1 MQKKKEGLK
10 IFNLSKKLWP
20 YNRSITGE
28 GNRKTLKDLKRVV
41 NNLKIKSFNSGDK
54 AFDWVVPPEWKI
66 NDAFIKASNG
76 KKIIDFKKNN
86 LSIVG
91 YSKPINK
98 VVKLKQ
104 IKNKIYYL
112 KNKPDAIPYIT
123 SYYKKDWG
131 FCLSY
136 NKYKNINKN
145 EKFHVKID
153 SGFKKNGKM
162 NYGELL
168 IKGKSE
174 SEIFI
179 STYICHPSMANNELS
194 GPCLSIYLADFLSK
208 LKLNY
213 SYRFIFI
220 PETIGS
226 IAYLSKNLQ
235 KLKKNVIAG
244 FNITCVGGKDKISF
258 LPTKYGDKP
267 IDKIVYSILKKKKI
281 KFKICNWLQR
291 GSDERQYQSPF
302 IDIPVVSIMKS
313 KYHEYDEYHTSL
325 DNLNFISPSNL
336 QLSFNIY
343 KNIIIDI
350 EKKKFPKSLIICE
363 PNLGKRNLYPKLSS
377 TNINKSKSKLIL
389 NFLTYCDGLNSLDD
403 IKNKINCSTKEIY
416 NLYKFLI
423 SKKIIK

>member
-1 MQKKKEGLK
+1 MLKKKEGFK

-20 YNRSITGE
+20 YNRSLTGE
-28 GNRKTLKDLKRVV
+28 GNRKTLKDLKKIVK
-41 NNLKIKSFNSGDK
+41 NLKIKSFNSGDK
-54 AFDWVVPPEWKI
+54 VFDWVIPPEWKI
-66 NDAFIKASNG
+66 KDAYIKASNG
-76 KKIIDFKKNN
+76 KRIIDFKKNN

-91 YSKPINK
+91 YSRPINK
-98 VVKLKQ
+98 IVKLKK
-104 IKNKIYYL
+104 IKNKIYFL
-112 KNKPDAIPYIT
+112 KSKPNAVPYIT

-131 FCLSY
+131 FCISY
-136 NKYKNINKN
+136 NQYKNINLN
-145 EKFHVKID
+145 EKFHIKID
-153 SGFKKNGKM
+153 SSFLKKGKM
-162 NYGELL
+162 NYGEFL
-168 IKGKSE
+168 IKGKTDK
-174 SEIFI
+174 EIFI

-194 GPCLSIYLADFLSK
+194 GPCLSIYLANFLSK

-258 LPTKYGDKP
+258 LPTKYNNKP
-267 IDKIVYSILKKKKI
+267 VDKIVYEILKKKKI
-281 KFKICNWLQR
+281 KFKVCNWLQR

-313 KYHEYDEYHTSL
+313 KYHEYAEYHTSL
-325 DNLNFISPSNL
+325 DNLNYIKPSNL

-343 KNIIIDI
+343 RDIIINI
-350 EKKKFPKSLIICE
+350 EKKIFPKSLIMCE
-363 PNLGKRNLYPKLSS
+363 PNLSKRNLYPTLSKVN
-377 TNINKSKSKLIL
+377 TNKSKSKLIL

-403 IKNKINCSTKEIY
+403 IKIKIKCSKKEVQ
-416 NLYKFLI
+416 NLYKFLV